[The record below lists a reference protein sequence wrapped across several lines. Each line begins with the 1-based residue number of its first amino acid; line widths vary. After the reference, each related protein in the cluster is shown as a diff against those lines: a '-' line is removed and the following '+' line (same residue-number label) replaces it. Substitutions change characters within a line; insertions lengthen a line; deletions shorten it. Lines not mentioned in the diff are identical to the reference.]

1 MESIDVTFVS
11 VWDGDTE
18 IRTPAKYNPETRMVH
33 DIVQVDPVDE
43 TGEELELFEYEYI
56 EFEDGKVML
65 RDEFGIEDEDSD
77 FSFD

>member
-33 DIVQVDPVDE
+33 DIVQADPVDDD
-43 TGEELELFEYEYI
+43 GEELEFFEYEYI

-65 RDEFGIEDEDSD
+65 RDEFEIED
-77 FSFD
+77 